1 MNIAPDKT
9 SLFNLE
15 KNDKESIKEYALRW
29 RDLVVQV
36 HFLFLDKEMVT
47 LFSNTFKASYYEHLM
62 GSSAQQFTNVMEVI
76 KRVE

>member
-1 MNIAPDKT
+1 MNIPPDRT

-29 RDLVVQV
+29 RDLAAQV

-47 LFSNTFKASYYEHLM
+47 LFSNTFKASYYKHLM
-62 GSSAQQFTNVMEVI
+62 GSSAQQFTNVMEVT
-76 KRVE
+76 KRIE